1 MKPIATALCLAGSLT
16 LVSAGVASAGNLLAT
31 PTDEVVSAPAP
42 LPGFSWGGGYAGL
55 QAGYL
60 SSSQS
65 VDLNTA
71 TGSTLEAWNPDPD
84 GATAGVYVGYN
95 WETAGRLVF
104 GVEAEYNW
112 ANASGTESIIQSV
125 TGGNTTSE
133 NVETNIDG
141 TAAIRG
147 RVGYAMDRTL
157 LYASAGWAWA
167 SYDGRVFGLIN
178 GNPSGNTTSWSGSV
192 DGWTVGIG
200 VERALSDRWIG
211 RIDYRYS
218 DFGSLDYAPIGTSGA
233 NFSGDLTTSE
243 IRLGAAM
250 RF

>member
-1 MKPIATALCLAGSLT
+1 MNPSRLLLCVAGSVT
-16 LVSAGVASAGNLLAT
+16 LFSAGATHAGNVTAA
-31 PTDEVVSAPAP
+31 PPDEVVVAPAP
-42 LPGFSWGGGYAGL
+42 VPVFSWGGGYAGL

-65 VDLNTA
+65 VNLNLPD
-71 TGSTLEAWNPDPD
+71 GSTINEWNPDPD
-84 GATAGVYVGYN
+84 GATAGIFAGYN
-95 WETAGRLVF
+95 WETAGSLVF

-112 ANASGTESIIQSV
+112 ADASGTGTILRSI
-125 TGGNTTSE
+125 TGGNTASE
-133 NVETNIDG
+133 NVDASIDA
-141 TAAIRG
+141 TAAVRG
-147 RVGYAMDRTL
+147 RLGFALDRTL
-157 LYASAGWAWA
+157 LYATAGWAWA
-167 SYDGRVFGLIN
+167 SYDGRVYGLFN
-178 GNPSGNTTSWSGSV
+178 GTPSGNTASWSSSV
-192 DGWTVGIG
+192 DGWTAGIG
-200 VERALSDRWIG
+200 VERAFNDRWVG